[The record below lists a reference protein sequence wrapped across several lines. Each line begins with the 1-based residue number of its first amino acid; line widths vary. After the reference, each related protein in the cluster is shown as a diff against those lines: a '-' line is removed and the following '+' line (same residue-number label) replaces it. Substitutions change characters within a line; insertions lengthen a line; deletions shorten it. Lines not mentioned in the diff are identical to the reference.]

1 MHAPFIA
8 VTGSIA
14 FDHIM
19 NFPGRFKE
27 HILPDKLHVLNVSFL
42 VRDLRRLRGGCA
54 ANIAYAC
61 ALHGLRPGL
70 VAAVGSDFGEYGEWL
85 ASQGVDLKAVK
96 THSDL
101 LTASCFITTDIDN
114 NQITGFYPG
123 AMSRAGD
130 LPLPMGPPPALVTI
144 SPNDPAAMR
153 RYPEECRRRGLPFL
167 YDPGQQVVALSG
179 GELREGLTG
188 ARLLVANDYELAVI
202 CEKTGTSLRDLLE
215 LCEAVVVTLGE
226 NGSRIH
232 QRGQDP
238 IEIPAVPV
246 REAVD
251 PTGAGDAYRGGL
263 IKGLLGSSDEARPL
277 ERSDWETAG
286 RVASLTASYCVETR
300 GTTGY
305 HFTRESFAAR
315 FEAAFG
321 VPAQAQV

>member
-1 MHAPFIA
+1 MHAPYVA
-8 VTGSIA
+8 VTGSVA

-42 VRDLRRLRGGCA
+42 VRDLKRLRGGCA

-61 ALHGLRPGL
+61 ALHGVRPGL
-70 VAAVGSDFGEYGEWL
+70 VAAVGSDFTEYGAWL
-85 ASQGVDLKAVK
+85 KERGVDLSGVK
-96 THSDL
+96 VHQDL
-101 LTASCFITTDIDN
+101 LTASCFITTDNDN

-123 AMSRAGD
+123 AMGRAGD
-130 LPLPMGPPPALVTI
+130 LPLPMGPSPALVTI

-179 GELREGLTG
+179 SELREGLTG
-188 ARLLVANDYELAVI
+188 ARLLVTNDYELAVVS
-202 CEKTGTSLRDLLE
+202 EKTGLSLRDLLE
-215 LCEAVVVTLGE
+215 RCEAVVVTLGE

-232 QRGQDP
+232 QKGEDP
-238 IEIPAVPV
+238 IEIPAAPV
-246 REAVD
+246 EDVVD

-263 IKGLLGSSDEARPL
+263 IRGLTQHEGRPL
-277 ERSDWETAG
+277 TRADWEIAG
-286 RVASLTASYCVETR
+286 RIGALTASYCVETR
-300 GTTGY
+300 GTSSY
-305 HFTRESFAAR
+305 SFDRQSFARR

-321 VPAQAQV
+321 QPAQVG